1 VKGNK
6 LTLMAVM
13 ATTVVGMITLF
24 AVWRR
29 PVMPAAAELARQRA
43 ATPAGMV
50 FVPAGYFWMGTN
62 DADAD
67 EDARP
72 RRRVFLPSFYIDKL
86 EVTNAPYKRFRP
98 QHTFPQGQ
106 ENIPVANLQWDEANA
121 YAHWRGGHIPTDAE
135 WEKAARGTDGRR
147 YPWGNELT
155 PDRAN
160 YRRDGQPGHPK
171 EAAQTCMVPGAHK
184 GLKAVG
190 QYPTGASPYGALDM
204 AGNAWEWVADF
215 YRGDPDRRIIRGG
228 AHGYGEHA
236 LRTYARGIEGAG
248 VT

>member
-1 VKGNK
+1 VALVGA
-6 LTLMAVM
+6 LVAVV
-13 ATTVVGMITLF
+13 AA

-29 PVMPAAAELARQRA
+29 PAMPSAAELAHQRA
-43 ATPAGMV
+43 ATPPGMV
-50 FVPAGYFWMGTN
+50 FIPAGYFWMGTN

-67 EDARP
+67 EDAKP

-86 EVTNAPYKRFRP
+86 EVTNAQYKQFRP
-98 QHTFPQGQ
+98 KHTFPKGQ
-106 ENIPVANLQWDEANA
+106 ERIPITNLQWDEASA
-121 YAHWRGGHIPTDAE
+121 YAHWCGGHIPTDAE

-147 YPWGNELT
+147 YPWGDELT
-155 PDRAN
+155 ADRAN
-160 YRRDGQPGHPK
+160 YRRDGQAGHPK
-171 EAAQTCMVPGAHK
+171 EAAKSCALPGARK
-184 GLKAVG
+184 GLKPVG

-215 YRGDPDRRIIRGG
+215 YKGNPDQRIIRGG

-236 LRTYARGIEGAG
+236 LRTYARGIEGTG